1 MAGRP
6 RKPKNSKVLEGT
18 FRKDRD
24 NPNAPRPR
32 PGIPEAPDW
41 MPPEAQR
48 EWGRVVAEME
58 SLGIVCKLDRSDL
71 AVYCCLWAKFVESM
85 QPGGDMLPAHYIAQM
100 RAYSTSF
107 GMNPA
112 GREKLTVR
120 KEKDER
126 ANKWAN
132 L

>member
-6 RKPKNSKVLEGT
+6 KKPKGAKVLEGT

-24 NPNAPRPR
+24 NPSAPRPR

-48 EWGRVVAEME
+48 EWGRIVAEME
-58 SLGIVCKLDRSDL
+58 NLGILCKLDRSDL
-71 AVYCCLWAKFVESM
+71 ATYCVLWAKFVESA
-85 QPGGDMLPAHYIAQM
+85 QGGDLLPAHYIAQM
-100 RAYSTSF
+100 RSYSTSF

-120 KEKDER
+120 EQKDESKS
-126 ANKWAN
+126 KWA